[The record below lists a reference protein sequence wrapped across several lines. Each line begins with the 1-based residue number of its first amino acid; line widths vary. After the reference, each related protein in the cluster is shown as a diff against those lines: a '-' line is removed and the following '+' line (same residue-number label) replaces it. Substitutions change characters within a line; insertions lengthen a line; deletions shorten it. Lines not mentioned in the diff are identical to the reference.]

1 MLFFFLSKHRISQ
14 RESWGKEGSG
24 CCWGAFDNLFW
35 EDSALKVQT
44 GFNWTCSYQP
54 WKPPEMQVSGEN
66 KELFFSPNTMIIEV
80 EGVVDDFVTGRHFVM
95 CTWLGN
101 LTMLVHGAT
110 ISLSHL
116 VCQSTFKAKYI
127 FMATISC
134 RLIGL
139 FVKKLYGAASM
150 GEWKTHLP

>member
-24 CCWGAFDNLFW
+24 CCWGAFDNLFCFKSTNW
-35 EDSALKVQT
+35 IQLNMQLSTLKAPRNAGVRRKQRT
-44 GFNWTCSYQP
+44 FFQP
-54 WKPPEMQVSGEN
+54 KYNDHRGRRSGWWLCDRETLCDVYMTRESHYVGAWSNHQLISSCVSKHIQG
-66 KELFFSPNTMIIEV
+66 KIF
-80 EGVVDDFVTGRHFVM
+80 
-95 CTWLGN
+95 
-101 LTMLVHGAT
+101 
-110 ISLSHL
+110 
-116 VCQSTFKAKYI
+116 

-139 FVKKLYGAASM
+139 FVKKLYGAALM